1 MSTIFASLITMDHI
15 NLEKNVVFL
24 ESIGIDA
31 LHVDVMDGHFVPRYG
46 IYPEIIQRIS
56 QVSNIPLDL
65 DLLVDDPFFA
75 LDQFSNKGKIE
86 YVRFHVESVIG
97 NELRIIDKI
106 HEMGAKAI
114 ASLNLSTSFS
124 SIERLVKNDEID
136 GVMLM
141 GIHPG
146 VLIQEHRPKNI
157 LNDLDDL
164 KNLLVNSKASKMI
177 GLDGAVSFESVK
189 SLFNAGIN
197 NFICGS
203 SSIFK
208 EVDFNNSEDEI
219 FEKIK
224 ENLMKIKNLI
234 S

>member
-1 MSTIFASLITMDHI
+1 MPSFFASLITMDHL
-15 NLEKNVVFL
+15 NFEKNL
-24 ESIGIDA
+24 SLIDSLGLDG

-46 IYPEIIQRIS
+46 IYPEIVQEIS
-56 QVSNIPLDL
+56 KISDIPIDL
-65 DLLVDDPFFA
+65 DLLVKDPLFA
-75 LDQFSNKGKIE
+75 LNQFKNIEKIKF
-86 YVRFHVESVIG
+86 VRFHMESVIG
-97 NELRIIDKI
+97 DELRIIDKI
-106 HEMGAKAI
+106 HEIGAKAI

-124 SIERLVKNDEID
+124 TIDRLVKNEEID

-146 VLIQEHRPKNI
+146 VLIQEHRPENI

-164 KNLLVNSKASKMI
+164 KKLLGNSKASKEI
-177 GLDGAVSFESVK
+177 GLDGAVSFESIK
-189 SLFNAGIN
+189 PLFNAGIN

-208 EVDFNNSEDEI
+208 GVNFRDSENSVKD
-219 FEKIK
+219 KIK
-224 ENLMKIKNLI
+224 ENLKKIKSLV

>member
-1 MSTIFASLITMDHI
+1 
-15 NLEKNVVFL
+15 
-24 ESIGIDA
+24 
-31 LHVDVMDGHFVPRYG
+31 
-46 IYPEIIQRIS
+46 
-56 QVSNIPLDL
+56 
-65 DLLVDDPFFA
+65 
-75 LDQFSNKGKIE
+75 
-86 YVRFHVESVIG
+86 
-97 NELRIIDKI
+97 
-106 HEMGAKAI
+106 MGAKAI